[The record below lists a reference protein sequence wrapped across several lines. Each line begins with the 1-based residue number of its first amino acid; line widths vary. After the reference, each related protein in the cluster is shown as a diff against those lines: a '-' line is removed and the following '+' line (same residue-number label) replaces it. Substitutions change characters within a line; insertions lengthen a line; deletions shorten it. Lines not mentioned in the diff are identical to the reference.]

1 MAVEVMYAFQ
11 NNIFIPGLFFNN
23 FGQTF
28 YHKNKKMGNKKCML
42 ESSNK
47 GVKRIIS
54 NNT

>member
-1 MAVEVMYAFQ
+1 MPFKITYLFQ
-11 NNIFIPGLFFNN
+11 GFFNN